1 MKFLFLLTYY
11 YPHWTGLTQYAQ
23 RLAEGLAKKNQVT
36 VLTAKHNPNL
46 KTEES
51 INSVNVKRK
60 SVLFRLS
67 RTLISFELIL
77 SFFKEILKSEAVVIY
92 LPYAD
97 VLLTSIITKIFGK
110 KLYLVHN
117 GDLTLPSG
125 FFNRFLEAV
134 YNLTSKYAIVL
145 SNKTIVQTDDYLKSS
160 RLLFPLRPK
169 ISVVLP
175 LFADYQNKKNPV
187 KNIKDNAEIQL
198 SQFSGYK
205 KVGFAGRFVEEKG
218 FDILL
223 SSIPLVLRDY
233 PKTQFVYAG
242 EVKMIYEQF
251 FEKNQDLVEQS
262 QNNLIFLGR
271 LDKDGM
277 AAFYKNIDLLVISSR
292 SDCFPSVGVEA
303 MLSGVPVVVTD
314 IPGARW
320 PVKVT
325 GMGIIVEKENPKKL
339 ASGIIKGL
347 KIRNKLIQNKAK
359 AEKIF
364 NYNTTLSKYEKIFK
378 E

>member
-92 LPYAD
+92 LHYAD

-271 LDKDGM
+271 
-277 AAFYKNIDLLVISSR
+277 
-292 SDCFPSVGVEA
+292 
-303 MLSGVPVVVTD
+303 
-314 IPGARW
+314 
-320 PVKVT
+320 
-325 GMGIIVEKENPKKL
+325 
-339 ASGIIKGL
+339 
-347 KIRNKLIQNKAK
+347 
-359 AEKIF
+359 
-364 NYNTTLSKYEKIFK
+364 
-378 E
+378 